1 MAPYEFYKGRK
12 PKIYHLHVF
21 GYKCFILN
29 NEKNNHGK
37 FDTKYVECFFLRYS
51 NYSKT
56 FRVFNKRT
64 PTIKESINVTFN
76 ESNPLSVEV
85 KVVDYASI
93 LKKTSLE
100 DKDQD
105 KNQNQEEDQGQT
117 EEENIDIQ
125 NLHKE
130 WRTVKDHPI

>member
-1 MAPYEFYKGRK
+1 MS
-12 PKIYHLHVF
+12 
-21 GYKCFILN
+21 FIKEGSQRFITCMLIN
-29 NEKNNHGK
+29 VTFNE
-37 FDTKYVECFFLRYS
+37 
-51 NYSKT
+51 
-56 FRVFNKRT
+56 RT
-64 PTIKESINVTFN
+64 PAIKQSTNVTFN
-76 ESNPLSVEV
+76 ESNPLFVEV

-130 WRTVKDHPI
+130 WRTVIDHPI